1 MKAMTAS
8 YLQTFRCS
16 TDRVLAWNQTPE
28 TGARWPSAMTGAP
41 EERWSCEW
49 SCPCLKIPKNINF
62 PYFERIVDSN
72 PLLTSKK
79 NPHAH
84 ADFPISLSSNKTCS
98 VLPRS
103 FLPAL
108 PSSSWNLS
116 KLLLLPKVSHTDFPI
131 FLFSSPTHKPSLGN
145 FPVWACLVCSTQ
157 TTAIWNFPDSFA
169 LIILWSFNV
178 LGR

>member
-1 MKAMTAS
+1 MKSNTGNWSEMAIS
-8 YLQTFRCS
+8 DDRS
-16 TDRVLAWNQTPE
+16 TGRTMVMRMILSMPE
-28 TGARWPSAMTGAP
+28 NN
-41 EERWSCEW
+41 
-49 SCPCLKIPKNINF
+49 KNINL

-116 KLLLLPKVSHTDFPI
+116 KLLLLPKVSHTYFPI
-131 FLFSSPTHKPSLGN
+131 FLFLSPIHKPSLGN
-145 FPVWACLVCSTQ
+145 FPVWACFVFSTQ
-157 TTAIWNFPDSFA
+157 TTAICNFPDSFA

-178 LGR
+178 LCR